1 VVETVAR
8 PAGPVTFYRVNC
20 GKCRYSMQV
29 QASLLEWAKACIAKH
44 ALARHGAQTVFKE
57 INENESQESPKAQE
71 AKILDEQPTEGC

>member
-1 VVETVAR
+1 
-8 PAGPVTFYRVNC
+8 
-20 GKCRYSMQV
+20 MQV

-71 AKILDEQPTEGC
+71 AQDATQALLDEQPTEGC